1 MTITLSPEQEQ
12 AVREAIRAGR
22 IASVDEFIE
31 HAIAV
36 LPGGSATGE
45 PPPGGT
51 IFERGLG
58 LFGSPEDAALLD
70 EVVSIA
76 YEERRRPRRHGRT
89 S

>member
-1 MTITLSPEQEQ
+1 MTITLKPNQEQ

-22 IASVDEFIE
+22 IASVDEFVE

-36 LPGGSATGE
+36 LPAGSATLE
-45 PPPGGT
+45 APPAGT
-51 IFERGLG
+51 VFEQGLG

-76 YEERRRPRRHGRT
+76 YQERRHPSKRRPWF
-89 S
+89 

>member
-1 MTITLSPEQEQ
+1 MTITLNPNQEQ
-12 AVREAIRAGR
+12 AIREAIRAGR

-36 LPGGSATGE
+36 LPAGSAS
-45 PPPGGT
+45 PDAPRAGT
-51 IFERGLG
+51 IFEQGLG

-76 YEERRRPRRHGRT
+76 YQERRRPSKRRP
-89 S
+89 SF